1 MKLLTRIRLVNWH
14 LFENISI
21 NCNGTTYFIGINGAG
36 KSTILDAVQFAL
48 VGGQRDVRFNQAAL
62 SGGKRTLASYV
73 RGELGTEGQRFL
85 RGDATSVVAL
95 EFKNPDDT
103 YFAHGAVIDAFE
115 DGRAPDVAYFIVHNA
130 QLNDDWFFK
139 APGQL
144 FDTRA
149 FKRHLENFSLPVN
162 AGVRVFTKIE
172 DYRVHLLNRLGQLKD
187 TFPAKIVKGLAFS
200 PLTDIRSFVHN
211 YLLDEN
217 LVDVKTLQAQLE
229 TMRHFETL
237 AIGVRER
244 IESLN
249 AIEELNKERV
259 ANRRKRISN
268 TAIARLAEADT
279 FLDQLKWLRLQLDSF
294 KLDYSREELHRD
306 EIFRALKFAQAALT
320 EAEIALR
327 TDQNAIREKEL
338 HEKIAILNVEL
349 TTLRERKKQADESI
363 ACESADAKKLRAYLA
378 ADKLSVPTELES
390 FIGDPLAAHRELLPI
405 LQSLSNNFSREEILL
420 SQKVGGLR
428 DEGSK
433 LEDEIRKLRTGDRD
447 TSYETESPHS
457 ARLRHLLR
465 AELNLGADEV
475 KYLCDELSIPD
486 ESWQDAVEGLLGFN
500 RFTLLVP
507 PEHYN
512 AAMKVY
518 HKYKD
523 SIYGAT
529 LLDTENILKQNL
541 PARGE
546 EFLCKEVET
555 KNPAA
560 RAYVDLLLG
569 NYVKCEKME
578 DLREH
583 RTAVTREC
591 FVRRNFTDS
600 HLNPNVYRRWF
611 IGERAAPRQ
620 IEQRQARLDEIAG
633 EMVSLNERTSALRER
648 LVLTRDKMRPFVD
661 LEHVLAALV
670 RLAPAED
677 ELKVLNKE
685 LKSLDSR
692 NLDSLRAEV
701 DKRQKE
707 LSQIQDEATD
717 SSRKLGNLEVE
728 IRKLEAESI
737 PSAERSSAEKL
748 LQQENFLVSEN
759 ADEETKSDIQKEYEK
774 RRERQPLETILQNAQ
789 RYEGDYQTAERHS
802 RDQLREAKQAYSMK
816 YDFGYDE
823 DDDAAHYMNER
834 EKLISSE
841 LPNYEGQ
848 IAKQRAMAEQELVE
862 NFIHRLR
869 EQIEDARQQL
879 GFLNT
884 SLAAL
889 RFGGERF
896 EFVTSSSPA
905 LKKIYE
911 MVMDS
916 QQIMG
921 DSLFESE
928 FRQKHQE
935 GWDLLFERLTSAH
948 DDENIEL
955 RELQDYRNYLNYD
968 IRIHYPNGDR
978 AMLSVIN
985 AKKSGGETTT
995 PFYVAMAASFAQA
1008 YRLNQ
1013 GRPSDTIRLA
1023 LFDEAFGKMD
1033 TARTAS
1039 ALKFMQDAGLQVLL
1053 ATPPDKSGS
1062 LLPFVD
1068 SVCTVVRKENHSF
1081 VVEIDK
1087 SEMLKELE
1095 K

>member
-294 KLDYSREELHRD
+294 KLNYSREELLRD

-546 EFLCKEVET
+546 EFLCTEVET

-620 IEQRQARLDEIAG
+620 IEQRQTRLDEIAG

-648 LVLTRDKMRPFVD
+648 LALTRDKMRPFVD

-748 LQQENFLVSEN
+748 QEQENFLVSEN

-802 RDQLREAKQAYSMK
+802 RDQMREAKQAYSMK

-823 DDDAAHYMNER
+823 GDDAAHYMNER

-905 LKKIYE
+905 LKKIYD

>member
-1 MKLLTRIRLVNWH
+1 MGTRKRLRKAKNETSHAHTSVNWH

-237 AIGVRER
+237 AIGVP
-244 IESLN
+244 SGLNLLN

-294 KLDYSREELHRD
+294 KLNYSREELLRD

-363 ACESADAKKLRAYLA
+363 VCESADAKKLRAYLA

-447 TSYETESPHS
+447 TSYETELPHS

-465 AELNLGADEV
+465 AALNLGADEV

-512 AAMKVY
+512 AAMQVY

-523 SIYGAT
+523 WIYGAT

-541 PARGE
+541 PTRR
-546 EFLCKEVET
+546 
-555 KNPAA
+555 
-560 RAYVDLLLG
+560 RA
-569 NYVKCEKME
+569 
-578 DLREH
+578 
-583 RTAVTREC
+583 
-591 FVRRNFTDS
+591 
-600 HLNPNVYRRWF
+600 
-611 IGERAAPRQ
+611 
-620 IEQRQARLDEIAG
+620 
-633 EMVSLNERTSALRER
+633 
-648 LVLTRDKMRPFVD
+648 
-661 LEHVLAALV
+661 
-670 RLAPAED
+670 
-677 ELKVLNKE
+677 
-685 LKSLDSR
+685 
-692 NLDSLRAEV
+692 
-701 DKRQKE
+701 
-707 LSQIQDEATD
+707 
-717 SSRKLGNLEVE
+717 
-728 IRKLEAESI
+728 
-737 PSAERSSAEKL
+737 
-748 LQQENFLVSEN
+748 
-759 ADEETKSDIQKEYEK
+759 
-774 RRERQPLETILQNAQ
+774 
-789 RYEGDYQTAERHS
+789 
-802 RDQLREAKQAYSMK
+802 
-816 YDFGYDE
+816 
-823 DDDAAHYMNER
+823 
-834 EKLISSE
+834 
-841 LPNYEGQ
+841 
-848 IAKQRAMAEQELVE
+848 
-862 NFIHRLR
+862 
-869 EQIEDARQQL
+869 
-879 GFLNT
+879 
-884 SLAAL
+884 
-889 RFGGERF
+889 
-896 EFVTSSSPA
+896 
-905 LKKIYE
+905 
-911 MVMDS
+911 
-916 QQIMG
+916 
-921 DSLFESE
+921 
-928 FRQKHQE
+928 
-935 GWDLLFERLTSAH
+935 
-948 DDENIEL
+948 
-955 RELQDYRNYLNYD
+955 
-968 IRIHYPNGDR
+968 
-978 AMLSVIN
+978 
-985 AKKSGGETTT
+985 
-995 PFYVAMAASFAQA
+995 
-1008 YRLNQ
+1008 
-1013 GRPSDTIRLA
+1013 
-1023 LFDEAFGKMD
+1023 
-1033 TARTAS
+1033 
-1039 ALKFMQDAGLQVLL
+1039 FMQRSGDEKSCGPRLCGFVAG
-1053 ATPPDKSGS
+1053 
-1062 LLPFVD
+1062 
-1068 SVCTVVRKENHSF
+1068 
-1081 VVEIDK
+1081 
-1087 SEMLKELE
+1087 
-1095 K
+1095 

>member
-294 KLDYSREELHRD
+294 KLNYSREELLRD

-465 AELNLGADEV
+465 AALNLGADEV

-512 AAMKVY
+512 AAMQVY

-546 EFLCKEVET
+546 ELLCKEVET

-648 LVLTRDKMRPFVD
+648 LALTRDKMRPFVD

-677 ELKVLNKE
+677 ELKVFNKE
-685 LKSLDSR
+685 LKSLD
-692 NLDSLRAEV
+692 
-701 DKRQKE
+701 
-707 LSQIQDEATD
+707 
-717 SSRKLGNLEVE
+717 
-728 IRKLEAESI
+728 
-737 PSAERSSAEKL
+737 
-748 LQQENFLVSEN
+748 
-759 ADEETKSDIQKEYEK
+759 
-774 RRERQPLETILQNAQ
+774 
-789 RYEGDYQTAERHS
+789 
-802 RDQLREAKQAYSMK
+802 
-816 YDFGYDE
+816 
-823 DDDAAHYMNER
+823 
-834 EKLISSE
+834 
-841 LPNYEGQ
+841 
-848 IAKQRAMAEQELVE
+848 
-862 NFIHRLR
+862 
-869 EQIEDARQQL
+869 
-879 GFLNT
+879 
-884 SLAAL
+884 
-889 RFGGERF
+889 
-896 EFVTSSSPA
+896 
-905 LKKIYE
+905 
-911 MVMDS
+911 
-916 QQIMG
+916 
-921 DSLFESE
+921 
-928 FRQKHQE
+928 
-935 GWDLLFERLTSAH
+935 
-948 DDENIEL
+948 
-955 RELQDYRNYLNYD
+955 
-968 IRIHYPNGDR
+968 
-978 AMLSVIN
+978 
-985 AKKSGGETTT
+985 
-995 PFYVAMAASFAQA
+995 FA
-1008 YRLNQ
+1008 
-1013 GRPSDTIRLA
+1013 
-1023 LFDEAFGKMD
+1023 
-1033 TARTAS
+1033 
-1039 ALKFMQDAGLQVLL
+1039 
-1053 ATPPDKSGS
+1053 
-1062 LLPFVD
+1062 
-1068 SVCTVVRKENHSF
+1068 
-1081 VVEIDK
+1081 
-1087 SEMLKELE
+1087 
-1095 K
+1095 